1 MVARKYKDYIERWE
15 NPPAYGVDYAN
26 QVRSAA
32 KDILS
37 DGCSGVFDW
46 FLLVCQEHD
55 WHYSYH
61 KCLYTNAPLTQE
73 DADRYLM
80 WGIQYFSSFGRCS
93 PMAWWRYTALS
104 KKKGLGLG
112 RESWETGPER
122 LKRRLADPHRAW
134 EAEHIEARKM
144 MGA

>member
-15 NPPAYGVDYAN
+15 TPPAYGVDYAD
-26 QVRSAA
+26 QVREEANR
-32 KDILS
+32 IRS
-37 DGCSGVFDW
+37 DGCSGVLD
-46 FLLVCQEHD
+46 LYVDVCYEHD
-55 WHYSYH
+55 IHYATHCCFY
-61 KCLYTNAPLTQE
+61 LGDELTQE
-73 DADRYLM
+73 DADRYLK

-112 RESWETGPER
+112 AGAWETGPER
-122 LKRRLADPHRAW
+122 LKRRLAEPHRDW